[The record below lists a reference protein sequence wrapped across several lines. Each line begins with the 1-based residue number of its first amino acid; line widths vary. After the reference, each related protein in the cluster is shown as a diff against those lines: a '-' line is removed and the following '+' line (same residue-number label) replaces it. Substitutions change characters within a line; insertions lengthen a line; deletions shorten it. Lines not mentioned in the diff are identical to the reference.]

1 MAVDRA
7 FLAWMLFTFHSTV
20 RIRIL
25 MFIGMDAPISSQ
37 KSTVFVALLELI
49 SGDDETK
56 SSY

>member
-1 MAVDRA
+1 MVVDRV

-37 KSTVFVALLELI
+37 KLMVFIAPLELI